1 VGVVWKHKLNYSL
14 NRFDRRDWRL
24 SNIGDYYSHTLDSD
38 NFLSPTL
45 TTLSK
50 DRSLLPLTGKR
61 LRKSSSVRQYNTIRT
76 LFSRN
81 STLTIPFTTPFIYPQ
96 SHISVLMKSNSVL
109 AKAKWK
115 FDSNLIQRPLT
126 LSGQN
131 LDLVHFYDTFN
142 WRWMRED
149 WNGLYHEL
157 NYPNSARQTNPIV
170 VRSVAKN
177 ARAGYNAL
185 RKVVKLR
192 FEEGRAHTHTYH
204 AANVGVERPFSTNSP
219 LVATK
224 LLGKNREN
232 FYSSTFCANR
242 PFGVFNEL
250 SSSSNSLNSYFFD
263 FPFLVSQ
270 LSTPSRFMWFD
281 WYTRW
286 ARLDIQPASDASK
299 ATLIGSQ
306 RLTKLYQLP
315 NEEAHDLGDSE
326 SYLIRN
332 QRYRRNHLPIWLY
345 NVSSYNKAA
354 VWTQNDWT
362 DLLAPRVDS
371 TYDRY
376 KDAIGEKRVRVERS
390 SKISKLKNVPKL
402 KAVKVAPYKEEFNLN
417 YPSLL
422 SPRPDQ
428 LQTLAISYRDHKAA
442 STTTNVAEL
451 PQRNITPKQWLSVSE
466 NFFLKVTP
474 KPVPTYFERVAKHL
488 EESKRRKPLEAF
500 WHNKCLDHVL
510 AWQSNDYIGPTLIRD
525 LPFRKTFQEVKP
537 ASRKL
542 LSVLEQLQMSHV
554 FWNQALTSA
563 DSSSTQFTGSFSGS
577 YRSTWRPYTSV
588 QSYHYNVTTLIDLL
602 TRRELLYRQYFER
615 TNKIIRL
622 PRPFTVSPQ
631 NPLIAEVKASFKL
644 IDPLTYASEY
654 SREHYYYSMRYF
666 RFLMFKGWI
675 ASLGVGIKDL
685 PINPNLVNEYLFFYF
700 LSNRRSTNI
709 GSNNLL
715 YKSQFRPLK
724 KGITNMIRLHGTG
737 AVAMPIEI
745 RLQILA
751 SSRDV
756 IHSWAIP
763 SAGIKIDCIPGYTSH
778 RILIFLTPGIYWG
791 QCMEICGRYHHWMPI
806 VVYFMKRDLFFLWCT
821 HFGHRKDQKLLWD
834 TDDRQ
839 FSDYLKLVSYDRTTW
854 LTELSKRM

>member
-1 VGVVWKHKLNYSL
+1 
-14 NRFDRRDWRL
+14 
-24 SNIGDYYSHTLDSD
+24 
-38 NFLSPTL
+38 
-45 TTLSK
+45 
-50 DRSLLPLTGKR
+50 
-61 LRKSSSVRQYNTIRT
+61 
-76 LFSRN
+76 
-81 STLTIPFTTPFIYPQ
+81 
-96 SHISVLMKSNSVL
+96 
-109 AKAKWK
+109 
-115 FDSNLIQRPLT
+115 
-126 LSGQN
+126 
-131 LDLVHFYDTFN
+131 
-142 WRWMRED
+142 
-149 WNGLYHEL
+149 
-157 NYPNSARQTNPIV
+157 
-170 VRSVAKN
+170 
-177 ARAGYNAL
+177 
-185 RKVVKLR
+185 
-192 FEEGRAHTHTYH
+192 
-204 AANVGVERPFSTNSP
+204 
-219 LVATK
+219 
-224 LLGKNREN
+224 
-232 FYSSTFCANR
+232 
-242 PFGVFNEL
+242 
-250 SSSSNSLNSYFFD
+250 
-263 FPFLVSQ
+263 
-270 LSTPSRFMWFD
+270 
-281 WYTRW
+281 
-286 ARLDIQPASDASK
+286 
-299 ATLIGSQ
+299 
-306 RLTKLYQLP
+306 
-315 NEEAHDLGDSE
+315 
-326 SYLIRN
+326 
-332 QRYRRNHLPIWLY
+332 
-345 NVSSYNKAA
+345 
-354 VWTQNDWT
+354 
-362 DLLAPRVDS
+362 
-371 TYDRY
+371 
-376 KDAIGEKRVRVERS
+376 
-390 SKISKLKNVPKL
+390 
-402 KAVKVAPYKEEFNLN
+402 
-417 YPSLL
+417 
-422 SPRPDQ
+422 
-428 LQTLAISYRDHKAA
+428 
-442 STTTNVAEL
+442 
-451 PQRNITPKQWLSVSE
+451 
-466 NFFLKVTP
+466 
-474 KPVPTYFERVAKHL
+474 VAKHL